1 MRFDGLERDVTY
13 HKYIELRQ
21 RVIEQLLD
29 DDSDLENVGI
39 YIHVLQSTRDT
50 LDKIKEYNNG
60 SKDDIN

>member
-29 DDSDLENVGI
+29 DDSDLDTVRI
-39 YIHVLQSTRDT
+39 YIDVLKNTREM
-50 LDKIKEYNNG
+50 LDEIKEYNNG
-60 SKDDIN
+60 RTEI